1 MRKSIIGGI
10 ALVLLAGSVIS
21 AQVEVDDDFMR
32 NVEDTNKSLANHIAL
47 KNIKA
52 GSGDAKELEQ
62 MFALVEAFYAN
73 KGDAGEALTIS
84 KKSRAL
90 LHEIDSLLNARDFDS
105 ANLKAT
111 DLSRACKDC
120 HNFYKKT

>member
-1 MRKSIIGGI
+1 M
-10 ALVLLAGSVIS
+10 LLAGSVIS